1 MVVSST
7 PSSIYRHHLRYGL
20 IALAPLLLASCSY
33 SYPID
38 VGFVRGKVAFS
49 AKKHSSGCLDYL
61 EVKSE
66 AGELM
71 WRFEGPLQLSDC
83 RSDFPLTYG
92 ATPRSA
98 TASTPAKK
106 LLPNTQYYIAAS
118 DGDSYYG
125 SFRIGRVLLIDSDSE
140 KGRDGPYFN
149 GALNGVDGMTEPAGN
164 GS

>member
-1 MVVSST
+1 MVVSRT
-7 PSSIYRHHLRYGL
+7 LTSIWRDLRYGL
-20 IALAPLLLASCSY
+20 SALAPLLLAGCSY

-38 VGFVRGKVAFS
+38 VGFVGGKVAFS
-49 AKKHSSGCLDYL
+49 ANEHGSGCLNYL

-83 RSDFPLTYG
+83 RSDFPLIYG

-106 LLPNTQYYIAAS
+106 LLPNIRYYIAAS

-125 SFRIGRVLLIDSDSE
+125 SFRVKRVLTIDSDP
-140 KGRDGPYFN
+140 KNGRDGPFFN
-149 GALNGVDGMTEPAGN
+149 GALNGVDGITEPAGN